1 MSSAFRL
8 RSDSMFDR
16 PEEIIQES
24 PYRIVFLAVEGNNTE
39 QDYFRLIERYREKL
53 GIKTRVHIHSL
64 SRSKN
69 DNSSA
74 PQQVLELLEEYILL
88 RNAEVLPDDMRK
100 VIPSEYTDEFV
111 KQYLEDS
118 SSLDDEKRSNFE
130 KLLKEVG
137 IDLEYKRI
145 ANEYLGKDD
154 KFGIVVDRDYRSHP
168 VKQMNDILSICRN
181 KGYHFFITTPCI
193 EFWFLLHLV
202 DVRKEYPEDIQ
213 AFRTNEKLSKKH
225 TYTSLKVSNYAGHAK
240 SIKEE
245 TFVKF
250 YLPHVDFAIQQAKN
264 SFSTNVDELIGTDD
278 SEDSKMGMLGSNLPD
293 LFDLLKN
300 V

>member
-1 MSSAFRL
+1 M
-8 RSDSMFDR
+8 
-16 PEEIIQES
+16 
-24 PYRIVFLAVEGNNTE
+24 
-39 QDYFRLIERYREKL
+39 
-53 GIKTRVHIHSL
+53 
-64 SRSKN
+64 
-69 DNSSA
+69 
-74 PQQVLELLEEYILL
+74 LELLEEYILL

-118 SSLDDEKRSNFE
+118 SNLDDEKRNNFE
-130 KLLKEVG
+130 KFLKEVG

-154 KFGIVVDRDYRSHP
+154 KFGIVVDRDYCSHT

-193 EFWFLLHLV
+193 EFWFLMHLV
-202 DVRKEYPEDIQ
+202 DIRQEYHENIQ
-213 AFRTNEKLSKKH
+213 KFRINEKQSKRH
-225 TYTSLKVSNYAGHAK
+225 NYTSLEVSNRAGHAK
-240 SIKEE
+240 KIKEE
-245 TFVKF
+245 TFTKF
-250 YLPHVDFAIQQAKN
+250 YLPRVDFAIQQAKN

-278 SEDSKMGMLGSNLPD
+278 SKDSKMGMLGSNLPD
-293 LFDLLKN
+293 LFDLLRN